1 MTASNRLARVVRVAI
16 RKDDRGVFVA
26 TSPNLKGLVAVNKDM
41 DRLVSTII
49 PQAISDL
56 NRAAGQPVVVARA
69 EEVSEADDVLPW
81 VAVPV
86 EVARKAL
93 ALAE

>member
-1 MTASNRLARVVRVAI
+1 MTGSSRLARVIRVAI

-26 TSPNLKGLVAVNKDM
+26 ISPNLKGLLAVSKDM
-41 DRLVSTII
+41 DRLVSTVI

-56 NRAAGQPVVVARA
+56 YRAAGQPVVVARA

-81 VAVPV
+81 VVVPV

-93 ALAE
+93 AFTE

>member
-1 MTASNRLARVVRVAI
+1 MTTRNSTGALGTAASS
-16 RKDDRGVFVA
+16 RGVFVA

-49 PQAISDL
+49 PQAIADL
-56 NRAAGQPVVVARA
+56 YRAAGEPAVVARA
-69 EEVSEADDVLPW
+69 EEVSEADDILPW

-86 EVARKAL
+86 EVARKGL
-93 ALAE
+93 ACVE